1 MIEAIKLMK
10 CSQLAPSCFQLD
22 FRPKPRL
29 NLSKLIMNFETSCFE
44 ISFHVNHI
52 KYIVPWLDDESRILN
67 NIQYV
72 AVALFLLMI
81 ARYLKDSK
89 LNLLR
94 QIRRRNYFNFKLDP
108 LFNSGN
114 LWILHCK

>member
-1 MIEAIKLMK
+1 MIETIELMK
-10 CSQLAPSCFQLD
+10 HSQLAPSCFQLSW
-22 FRPKPRL
+22 PKPRL
-29 NLSKLIMNFETSCFE
+29 HPSKLIMNLETTCFV
-44 ISFHVNHI
+44 ISFRINHI
-52 KYIVPWLDDESRILN
+52 KYIVPWLDDESKILN

-81 ARYLKDSK
+81 ARYLEDSK

-94 QIRRRNYFNFKLDP
+94 QIHRRNYFNFKLDP

-114 LWILHCK
+114 LWILQCK

>member
-1 MIEAIKLMK
+1 MIETIELMK
-10 CSQLAPSCFQLD
+10 HSQLAPSF
-22 FRPKPRL
+22 FPRSWPKPRHHL
-29 NLSKLIMNFETSCFE
+29 PKLIMNHEATCFV
-44 ISFHVNHI
+44 ISFYVNHI

-72 AVALFLLMI
+72 AVALFLLLI
-81 ARYLKDSK
+81 ARYLEDSK

-94 QIRRRNYFNFKLDP
+94 QFHRQNDFNFKLDP

-114 LWILHCK
+114 LWILQCK

>member
-1 MIEAIKLMK
+1 MIEAIELMK
-10 CSQLAPSCFQLD
+10 HSQLAPSGFQLL
-22 FRPKPRL
+22 RPKPRHH
-29 NLSKLIMNFETSCFE
+29 LSKLIMNFETSCFV

-72 AVALFLLMI
+72 AVVLFLLVI
-81 ARYLKDSK
+81 ARYLEDSK

-94 QIRRRNYFNFKLDP
+94 KIHRRNDFNFKLDP
-108 LFNSGN
+108 LF
-114 LWILHCK
+114 